1 MWMIRRFAVATSV
14 AAMMLVWACSSD
26 DSATAPHPTK
36 DGGGDTQDAAADADA
51 AADGSTIPQKQGDY
65 DLKPNSD
72 LPVTTC
78 TERTLTPPSSG
89 ICAVTTTGTGTAKVF
104 QGTVLLP
111 GSTLHNGEVV
121 VDNGVVTCSGCDC
134 SAQTNYATASIIQ
147 CANGVI
153 SPGLINTHDHI
164 TYANN
169 PPIPHGTIRYE
180 SRQDWRKGDHG
191 ATPID
196 EKSGANIATIV
207 FAELRF
213 LMGGV
218 TSTAGAGGHIGL
230 VRNLDVTDTAMLQG
244 LPILP
249 ADSDT
254 FPLDDTSGAQNKTGC
269 TYGSSRATTNSIKAY
284 DGYLPHIAEGIDL
297 EARNEFVCQD
307 KDDPTNG
314 YYDLVQPQTAIIHG
328 IPLIP
333 SDAADIRKND
343 SSLIWSPRTNVDL
356 YGNTAP
362 ITMLDAQGVMI
373 SLGTDWV
380 ISGSMNTLRELKCAD
395 SLNQKYYDKHFSDSD
410 IWKMA
415 TFNAAIATGAKSVL
429 GQLSPGFAADI
440 AIYDGTTDKDHR
452 AVINAGDED
461 VVLVLRGG
469 VPLYGDTALMSDP
482 VIGAAACEGV
492 NAGSGDVCGKPK
504 LACVAKDL
512 NDGTNTLASVTTVG
526 SAFYPLFFCKTV
538 TPTNEPSCV
547 PYRDTYANGIT
558 ATDSDGDGI
567 DDTTDDCPNIFNP
580 IRLMDNGIQ
589 ADADGDGVGDACDR
603 CPLDASNAC
612 TKPDA
617 NDDDGDGI
625 TNDKD
630 NCPKTVNAD
639 QADGDSD
646 GYGDACDK
654 CPTAN
659 PGETPCVT
667 TVTAIRNPADPNHVK
682 SGVNVTVTGL
692 NVNALL
698 ANSGTSRGFYAQI
711 GTDPFSGIAIN
722 TGSTP
727 AGVAVGNVV
736 SVTGYYFENHGMST
750 ITAATTTITDSGTT
764 LAFAPIVVAPTDIA
778 TGGALEEGYEG
789 MLVEVNNSAGALA
802 VTNDMPDGTSKFY
815 DIVITGNLWIG
826 DQIWVRYGN
835 STTAAYPP
843 ANFVNGTTFTSITG
857 VLGYAFSNAQLWP
870 RKAVDVVSP

>member
-1 MWMIRRFAVATSV
+1 
-14 AAMMLVWACSSD
+14 MMLVWACSSD
-26 DSATAPHPTK
+26 NSAASHPTN
-36 DGGGDTQDAAADADA
+36 DAGNPDQTDADTDA
-51 AADGSTIPQKQGDY
+51 SSDSGIPQKQGDY
-65 DLKPNSD
+65 DLKANSE
-72 LPVTTC
+72 LPVTEC
-78 TERTLTPPSSG
+78 SRTLTPPPSG
-89 ICAVTTTGTGTAKVF
+89 VCAVTTTGGGTARVF

-134 SAQTNYATASIIQ
+134 SAQANYATASIIQ

-180 SRQDWRKGDHG
+180 SRQDWRVGDHG

-218 TSTAGAGGHIGL
+218 TSIAGAGGHIGL
-230 VRNLDVTDTAMLQG
+230 ARNLDVTDTAMLQG

-249 ADSDT
+249 ANSDT

-269 TYGSSRATTNSIKAY
+269 TYGTSRATTSSIKAY

-307 KDDPTNG
+307 KDDPANG
-314 YYDLVQPQTAIIHG
+314 YYNLVQPQTAIIHA
-328 IPLIP
+328 IPLLP
-333 SDAADIRKND
+333 SDGADIRTGN
-343 SSLIWSPRTNVDL
+343 SSVIWSPRTNIDL

-362 ITMLDAQGVMI
+362 VTMLDAQGVMI

-380 ISGSMNTLRELKCAD
+380 ISGSMSTLRELKCAD
-395 SLNQKYYDKHFSDSD
+395 SLNQKYYAKHFSDSD

-429 GQLSPGFAADI
+429 GQLSPGYAADI
-440 AIYDGTTDKDHR
+440 AIFDGTTDKDHR

-461 VVLVLRGG
+461 VVLVMRGG
-469 VPLYGDTALMSDP
+469 TALYGDTALMSDP
-482 VIGAAACEGV
+482 VIGGATCEGV
-492 NAGSGDVCGKPK
+492 NAGVGDVCGKPK

-512 NDGTNTLASVTTVG
+512 NDGTNTLASVRTAG
-526 SAFYPLFFCKTV
+526 EAFYPLFFCKTV
-538 TPTNEPSCV
+538 VPTDEPSCV

-558 ATDSDGDGI
+558 STDSDGDGVP
-567 DDTTDDCPNIFNP
+567 DTTDNCPNIFNP
-580 IRLMDNGIQ
+580 ARLMDTAGQ
-589 ADADGDGVGDACDR
+589 SDADGDGVGDACDR
-603 CPLDASNAC
+603 CPLDALNTC
-612 TKPDA
+612 VKPNA

-639 QADGDSD
+639 QADGDND

-654 CPTAN
+654 CPIAN
-659 PGETPCVT
+659 PGETPCAT
-667 TVTAIRNPADPNHVK
+667 TVQAIRNTADPNHVK

-698 ANSGTSRGFYAQI
+698 ANSGTSRGFYAQV
-711 GTDPFSGIAIN
+711 GTDAFDGVAIN

-736 SVTGYYFENHGMST
+736 TVTGYYFENHGMST
-750 ITAATTTITDSGTT
+750 ITAATTTITDSGTA
-764 LAFAPIVVAPTDIA
+764 LAFAPIVVAPTDIN
-778 TGGALEEGYEG
+778 TGGPLSESYEG
-789 MLVEVNNSAGALA
+789 MLVEINNGGGATPIA

-815 DIVITGNLWIG
+815 DIVVTGNLWIG

-835 STTAAYPP
+835 TTTAPYPP
-843 ANFVNGTTFTSITG
+843 ANFVNGTTFTKIDG
-857 VLGYAFSNAQLWP
+857 ILGYAFSNDQLWP
-870 RKAVDVVSP
+870 RGAADVVSP